1 MSLNNLYKT
10 IMINFKQKNVM
21 KNNKNYSPAQTE
33 AFKANRNAE
42 TRDYQRRLQPIMVHE
57 SVRLIT
63 TTPLGIKFLVP
74 LRSKGKTF
82 IGSIRAQ
89 FTGPR
94 RNNFK

>member
-42 TRDYQRRLQPIMVHE
+42 TRD
-57 SVRLIT
+57 IT
-63 TTPLGIKFLVP
+63 N
-74 LRSKGKTF
+74 
-82 IGSIRAQ
+82 AD
-89 FTGPR
+89 
-94 RNNFK
+94 